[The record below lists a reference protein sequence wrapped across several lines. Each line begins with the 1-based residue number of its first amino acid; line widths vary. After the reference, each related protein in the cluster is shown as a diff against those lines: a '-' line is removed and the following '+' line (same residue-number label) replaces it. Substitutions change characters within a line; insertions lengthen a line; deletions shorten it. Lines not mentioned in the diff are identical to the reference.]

1 MAGQGATAVTV
12 AGQLP
17 VPVTGAGV
25 AVTGG
30 TAYLVG
36 GNNGVR
42 PVPAVT
48 RIQLTPDP
56 PPGQS
61 ASTQM
66 PSTQP
71 ASTQPGQHTA
81 SQHTAGQHTAG
92 RYTMARAAAERQPP
106 GARLGPG
113 GAAR

>member
-1 MAGQGATAVTV
+1 MAGAGGPTAVTV

-66 PSTQP
+66 PSTRMPSTQP
-71 ASTQPGQHTA
+71 ASTQPA
-81 SQHTAGQHTAG
+81 STQRPAHSWPIHHGSGG
-92 RYTMARAAAERQPP
+92 R
-106 GARLGPG
+106 
-113 GAAR
+113 